1 MNWTPAALLPNI
13 TSKKAIEC
21 DVIGIAPSDDQRVAD
36 FSRAHP
42 RFKELL
48 SRFTNSFN
56 VPLEPMVLIVRDD
69 VLPKLAKVEP
79 LASFRDLVAV
89 SVIPYTRSLS
99 MVYNGIPRISY
110 SNSFWFHPW
119 MLATDNEHL
128 YANTPAM
135 TAFHVVDE
143 FHGQSSPELSR
154 MEVED
159 FDLML
164 FKAMVSCWKRHYL
177 STRQTWRDRAL
188 FRSLNMAAQ
197 AAQLPGGID
206 TTLHDLGRQ
215 VSLWVSAFEI
225 LAHPR
230 TSGSGLRAVYP
241 LFEKVSYR
249 NSAVGHRRYAAYMN
263 QQKPWPRRSLP
274 CWLYGKLY
282 LARCAFLHG
291 NPVQITL
298 LNHRVFWLAP
308 SLYRLALTGFLNLPA
323 NDTATAGYAE
333 YKINQVQ
340 PIVERALLRR

>member
-21 DVIGIAPSDDQRVAD
+21 DVIGIAPSDDHRVAA
-36 FSRAHP
+36 FSQAHP
-42 RFKELL
+42 KLKELL
-48 SRFTNSFN
+48 SRFTDSFD

-79 LASFRDLVAV
+79 LASFRDLVAM
-89 SVIPYTRSLS
+89 SIIPYTRSLS
-99 MVYNGIPRISY
+99 TVYNGSARISY

-135 TAFHVVDE
+135 TAFHVIDD
-143 FHGQSSPELSR
+143 FHGQSSPELST

-159 FDLML
+159 FDLPL
-164 FKAMVSCWKRHYL
+164 FKAMASRWKRHYL
-177 STRQTWRDRAL
+177 STRHTWSDRAL
-188 FRSLNMAAQ
+188 FRSLNMAMQ

-206 TTLHDLGRQ
+206 TTLYDLGRQ

-225 LAHPR
+225 LAHLR
-230 TSGSGLRAVYP
+230 ITGSGLRAVYP

-249 NSAVGHRRYAAYMN
+249 NSALGRRRYAAYMT
-263 QQKPWPRRSLP
+263 QRKPWPRRPLP

-282 LARCAFLHG
+282 RARCAFLHG
-291 NPVQITL
+291 SPVRVAL
-298 LNHRVFWLAP
+298 LNHRLFRLAP
-308 SLYRLALTGFLNLPA
+308 SLYRLALTGFLKLPA
-323 NDTATAGYAE
+323 NDTSAANYAE

-340 PIVERALLRR
+340 SIVEGALLRR